1 MYLYAHGILYQ
12 VDSIRANQ
20 VKLQRSTQVQ
30 ADILALKNFY
40 LHYQT
45 PIEELV
51 MQGYDYFLQANEQP
65 QGKQSYS
72 QVLRWLMAWVRKEG
86 WEAL

>member
-1 MYLYAHGILYQ
+1 MYLYAHAILYQ
-12 VDSIRANQ
+12 VDSNRANQ
-20 VKLQRSTQVQ
+20 VRSTCNKQVQ
-30 ADILALKNFY
+30 SDIQTLKSFY
-40 LHYQT
+40 EKYQS
-45 PIEELV
+45 PIETQV

-72 QVLRWLMAWVRKEG
+72 QVLRWLMAWVRKNG

>member
-1 MYLYAHGILYQ
+1 SILYQ
-12 VDSIRANQ
+12 VDSARANQ
-20 VKLQRSTQVQ
+20 IRMERNKQVQ
-30 ADILALKNFY
+30 ADIQELKFFY
-40 LHYQT
+40 QQYQT
-45 PIEELV
+45 PLEELV

>member
-1 MYLYAHGILYQ
+1 MVCINQ
-12 VDSIRANQ
+12 IRMERN
-20 VKLQRSTQVQ
+20 KQVQ
-30 ADILALKNFY
+30 ADIQELKSFY
-40 LHYQT
+40 QQYQT
-45 PIEELV
+45 PLEELV
-51 MQGYDYFLQANEQP
+51 MQGYDFFLQANEQP

>member
-1 MYLYAHGILYQ
+1 LKSFYQ
-12 VDSIRANQ
+12 Q
-20 VKLQRSTQVQ
+20 
-30 ADILALKNFY
+30 
-40 LHYQT
+40 YQT
-45 PIEELV
+45 PLEELV
-51 MQGYDYFLQANEQP
+51 MQGYDFFLQANEQP